1 MRTTQG
7 GASRAEALARRMMA
21 TLLVLSADGG
31 AVAGAVPADW
41 WSRAQRSLHDAEYDV
56 SWQEHAGP
64 VDLRAA
70 YPTIRQPDRRR
81 AFQLSP
87 VSPTILFPQEASD
100 AQPPAFRNDL
110 DIRDVAEHLEVHAVF
125 PGPEYQ
131 IGRAVKMSTKS
142 DSGPVGACPSLG
154 AQPP

>member
-1 MRTTQG
+1 MTYISGDGARLPLLPEEESDLEAFASDAMRFI
-7 GASRAEALARRMMA
+7 
-21 TLLVLSADGG
+21 
-31 AVAGAVPADW
+31 
-41 WSRAQRSLHDAEYDV
+41 
-56 SWQEHAGP
+56 P
-64 VDLRAA
+64 VELRVA

-125 PGPEYQ
+125 PGSEYQ

-142 DSGPVGACPSLG
+142 DGALMGGRRRALG
-154 AQPP
+154 ADSSGAEPAW